1 MKRRTFIQTSAASAA
16 ALSLTGLPLSAKS
29 YRRILGANDRIQ
41 VAMLGCNRRF
51 PGLLE
56 GLAALENVD
65 ITYVSDVDARRQE
78 SGAGKVKEA
87 MGQSPKQ
94 EKDMRKIFDQA
105 DVDAVFHATPDHWH
119 TPGAIL
125 SLQAGKHAYVEKP
138 CSHNPWE
145 SELLVAWQKQT
156 GLTVQMGTQQR
167 SAPLT
172 IEIIKEIHEGV
183 IGDAYLAT
191 AFYTNRRGRVPEANQ
206 VPVPDYLDW
215 ELFQGPA
222 PRTAFIDI
230 VGDYNW
236 HWFWRWGT
244 AETGNN
250 ATHELDVGRWALQV
264 KYPEEVYVNAAKNH
278 FKDDPW
284 TMYDTMDA
292 TINFPGDKTVK
303 WDGKSR
309 SGHPTYGAGRGTIIY
324 GSEGSVFVNRDGY
337 RLYDRRGELV
347 RERQGGSEAGTAL
360 GGGGDMT
367 TLHVKNFLDAI
378 RGKDSL
384 NSPIEEGAISTN
396 LSHYANISYRTG
408 NKLIAVDP
416 TSGHFQSKKMMKK
429 YWSRDYEK
437 GWRPAKA

>member
-56 GLAALENVD
+56 ALAELENVD
-65 ITYVSDVDARRQE
+65 VIYVSDVDARRQE

-87 MGQSPKQ
+87 TGQMPKQ

-119 TPGAIL
+119 APGAIL
-125 SLQAGKHAYVEKP
+125 SLQAGKHVYVEKP
-138 CSHNPWE
+138 CSHNPSE
-145 SELLVAWQKQT
+145 SEMLVDWQKHT

-167 SAPLT
+167 SAPET

-183 IGDAYLAT
+183 IGEAYLAT
-191 AFYTNRRGRVPEANQ
+191 AFYTNSRGRVPTARQ

-222 PRTAFIDI
+222 PRTDFIDI

-250 ATHELDVGRWALQV
+250 ATHELDVGRWALQA
-264 KYPEEVYVNAAKNH
+264 KYPEAVYVNAAKNH

-292 TINFPGDKTVK
+292 TINFPGGKTVK

-324 GSEGSVFVNRDGY
+324 GSEGSVFLNREGY
-337 RLYDRRGELV
+337 RLYDRRGELL
-347 RERQGGSEAGTAL
+347 RERKGGPEAGTAL
-360 GGGGDMT
+360 GGGGSMT
-367 TLHVKNFLDAI
+367 TRHVKNFLETI

-384 NSPIEEGAISTN
+384 NCPIEEGATSTN
-396 LSHYANISYRTG
+396 LSHYANVSYRAG
-408 NKLIAVDP
+408 NKLLAIDP
-416 TSGHFQSKKMMKK
+416 TNGHFQDKKIMKK

-437 GWRPAKA
+437 GWKPEKA